1 MKTANSRLFFRQLAL
16 WVVPILFAFSV
27 SCKANAQGDNSL
39 TIEVDAQYM
48 KEHIYDFE
56 ASPSVFLYKG
66 DKPAII
72 DFYATWCGPCR
83 SLAPKLA
90 KVAKEYEGKVIVY
103 KIDIDKNPQLASHFG
118 IESIP
123 TILFVPIQGKPYLSK
138 GNLPMGSI
146 QQMIKKILPQ
156 E

>member
-1 MKTANSRLFFRQLAL
+1 MKKANYRFLFQRLAL
-16 WVVPILFAFSV
+16 WVAPILLILSV
-27 SCKANAQGDNSL
+27 SCTANAQEDNKL

-90 KVAKEYEGKVIVY
+90 KVAKEYEGKVVVY

-118 IESIP
+118 IETIP

-146 QQMIKKILPQ
+146 QQMVKKILPQ